1 MFAKLYKVVS
11 FVDWRAWQWEPYW
24 KRIEGVSALR
34 FKPSML
40 VLIPGCLFE
49 LLEVTY
55 SVLDED
61 ESDYIPVATN
71 QLRRKSSS
79 DSTLLDAYKWIY
91 HSAPYV

>member
-11 FVDWRAWQWEPYW
+11 FVDWRAWQWEPDW

-40 VLIPGCLFE
+40 VSIPGCLFE
-49 LLEVTY
+49 LLKVTY

-61 ESDYIPVATN
+61 ESDYIPVASN